1 VSRRGRRLTAA
12 LTGLVVLLFA
22 GRWTAGILADRWW
35 AAQVAPAAVG
45 FLTNWHLLR
54 VVLDLAGVLIA
65 SAWFIGHLLAV
76 YRAVGSVQVRR
87 NVANLE
93 FREALTPGALLAVAV
108 GTGAALGVLV
118 GAGASQWAND
128 VSLAWQGAIYGMTD
142 PLMQRDIGLY
152 VAQLP
157 MWRAAHSFA
166 FMLLTLALGVVF
178 ALYLVVGAVR
188 WIEGRP
194 AINNHA
200 RVHLGWL
207 LAGLA
212 LTLMWGYL
220 LERYE
225 LVAGLGGVP
234 DEALWRATRNVA
246 PILAGV
252 ALATAVLSVAWA
264 VRARHALAAAGWI
277 VLAGASLVGHWMVP
291 PAIAGDGEPVADPG
305 TVDRL
310 TRFAYGLELLREVTV
325 TPRGEPVPPRV
336 PAYWNPPM
344 VARMLTADS
353 VDILSIDPAMLSVQG
368 RPRPVWLAARTLPGG
383 RMSVSAVADD
393 RVGPAGE
400 PLFYEAHDS
409 VPRPL
414 PAPLLELGEEAF
426 GPAAPPYRVNDGQG
440 TGVPA
445 TSWPRRILLAWALQA
460 GRLLGPLPPGARV
473 DWPLSPVARLERLAP
488 YATWTAPVARVIDGE
503 LVWLVDGYTSSGTFP
518 LSPRVT
524 WRGRQVGSVRAGF
537 LGTVSALNG
546 ATHVFL
552 RPGSDPL
559 AEAWAGI
566 SEGVVEPASSI
577 PGPVLRAAPYP
588 LEQFRIQARELER
601 PGWDLGVGSGRVAA
615 DSNEPPRADV
625 AWSAD
630 GPGPRFAISFE
641 RTSERR
647 VTGIL
652 LAGREQDGDGVRLVR
667 IDSAVALP
675 SRGML
680 ETRWSRFPTYAALN
694 DSIRDEGGHLDHGP
708 IRFDLTPSGVVG
720 YQMSFARRANGGTAV
735 VWVSVAAPGDRLGA
749 GHTLAEAWSNLLGAS
764 VPAIAGAPPVTRLD
778 DARRLLLRADSAL
791 RGADWAAFGRA
802 WDALRKTLG
811 LPPDSAGR

>member
-1 VSRRGRRLTAA
+1 M
-12 LTGLVVLLFA
+12 VVLLFA
-22 GRWTAGILADRWW
+22 GRWTASILADRWW
-35 AAQVAPAAVG
+35 AVQVAPAAVG
-45 FLTNWHLLR
+45 FLTDWHLLR
-54 VVLDLAGVLIA
+54 VILDLAAVLIA

-93 FREALTPGALLAVAV
+93 FREALTPGALLAIAV
-108 GTGAALGVLV
+108 GSGAVLGVLV
-118 GAGASQWAND
+118 GGGASQWARD

-142 PLMQRDIGLY
+142 PLLQRDVGLY

-157 MWRAAHSFA
+157 VWRAAHSFA
-166 FMLLTLALGVVF
+166 FMLLTLALGIVF
-178 ALYLVVGAVR
+178 ALYLLVGAVR

-200 RVHLGWL
+200 RIHLGWL

-234 DEALWRATRNVA
+234 DDALWRATRNVA
-246 PILAGV
+246 PILAGI

-264 VRARHALAAAGWI
+264 VRARHAFAAAGWI

-291 PAIAGDGEPVADPG
+291 PAIAGGGEPAADPG
-305 TVDRL
+305 TLDRL
-310 TRFAYGLELLREVTV
+310 ARSAYGLELLREVKV
-325 TPRGEPVPPRV
+325 PARGEPIPPRV
-336 PAYWNPPM
+336 PAYWNPSM
-344 VARMLTADS
+344 VARVLTADS

-368 RPRPVWLAARTLPGG
+368 RPRPVWLAARTLPGS
-383 RMSVSAVADD
+383 RMSLSAIADD
-393 RVGPAGE
+393 RVGLAGE
-400 PLFYEAHDS
+400 PLFYQAHDS
-409 VPRPL
+409 VPRPS
-414 PAPLLELGEEAF
+414 PTPLLELGEEAF
-426 GPAAPPYRVNDGQG
+426 GPGAPPYRLNDRQG
-440 TGVPA
+440 AGVPA
-445 TSWPRRILLAWALQA
+445 ASWPRRIVLAWALQA

-473 DWPLSPVARLERLAP
+473 DWRLSPADRLERLAP
-488 YATWTAPVARVIDGE
+488 YAAWTAPVARVIDGE
-503 LVWLVDGYTSSGTFP
+503 LVWLVDGYTSTATFP
-518 LSPRVT
+518 LSPRT
-524 WRGRQVGSVRAGF
+524 IWRGRQVGSFRAGF
-537 LGTVSALNG
+537 LGTVSALTG

-588 LEQFRIQARELER
+588 LELFRRQARELER
-601 PGWDLGVGSGRVAA
+601 PGWNLGAGSGRVPA
-615 DSNEPPRADV
+615 DSNEPPRADI
-625 AWSAD
+625 AWPAD
-630 GPGPRFAISFE
+630 ASGPQLTIAFE

-647 VTGIL
+647 LTGLL
-652 LAGREQDGDGVRLVR
+652 LAGREEEGDAPRLAR
-667 IDSAVALP
+667 IDSAAALP
-675 SRGML
+675 SRGAL
-680 ETRWSRFPTYAALN
+680 ETRWSRFPSYAALN
-694 DSIRDEGGHLDHGP
+694 DSVRDEGGRLDHGP

-720 YQMSFARRANGGTAV
+720 YRMDFARRANGGTAV
-735 VWVSVAAPGDRLGA
+735 VWVSVAAPDERLGA
-749 GHTLAEAWSNLLGAS
+749 GRTLVEAWSNLLGAS
-764 VPAIAGAPPVTRLD
+764 VPTIAGAAPVTRLD

-802 WDALRKTLG
+802 WDALWKTLG
-811 LPPDSAGR
+811 LPPDSAKR